1 MYYFQRILNY
11 LFNECICPQIL
22 KEFHEDCQDL
32 LRELYEDGFLM
43 EVPDVLCDDSNSL
56 SSSVLSTHH
65 VSFSHH
71 IVTVTLHYFFLADY
85 SNNQIVERI
94 IR

>member
-1 MYYFQRILNY
+1 MYYFQRIRNY

-65 VSFSHH
+65 VSCSHH
-71 IVTVTLHYFFLADY
+71 VTVTLHYFFLADH
-85 SNNQIVERI
+85 SNNQEVERI